1 MDSGQVGGNGG
12 TGGGSSGR
20 KGGHNSPYKSG
31 SHAIKSRVRDE
42 LTQIFREHAHK
53 GARKDKV
60 VGSETVEKRVRDIKS
75 FFSDLFMLRYKIES
89 VHSLKQKHLVAVFHF
104 LEEQG
109 QSPATL
115 QNKISMMRL
124 FCEWIGKP
132 GMVGDAS
139 EYVRNPLSTKRTMV
153 VKEDKSWEG
162 KGIDVMEKIG
172 EIRRDDAKVA
182 GVLMLCFGFGLRI
195 REAVMMNV
203 LKSVDGG
210 VNRPGFCGGHLV

>member
-1 MDSGQVGGNGG
+1 M
-12 TGGGSSGR
+12 
-20 KGGHNSPYKSG
+20 
-31 SHAIKSRVRDE
+31 
-42 LTQIFREHAHK
+42 
-53 GARKDKV
+53 
-60 VGSETVEKRVRDIKS
+60 RDIKS

-210 VNRPGFCGGHLV
+210 VLTVIHGTKGGRIKTQYREFCCHQ